1 MTKLYK
7 LGSINFIKDRFIIQN
22 DLGDLERLEIDT
34 RKLHLTQSRGK
45 HKRREDPN
53 VPVLI
58 GEDLAV
64 WEGERDSEVLGSY

>member
-1 MTKLYK
+1 MTKSYK
-7 LGSINFIKDRFIIQN
+7 LGSINLIKGRFRIQN
-22 DLGDLERLEIDT
+22 DLGDLEKRLEIDA

-45 HKRREDPN
+45 HRRREDPN

-64 WEGERDSEVLGSY
+64 WEGERERGSG